1 MYSTTG
7 GPSGPPEQL
16 LRALLF
22 EVLYRVRS
30 ERLLMEELDYNLLFR
45 WFEVRVRYRRLSP
58 MSSDHVRGRGP
69 ASTR

>member
-7 GPSGPPEQL
+7 GPSSPPEL

-30 ERLLMEELDYNLLFR
+30 ERLLMEELDCNLLFR
-45 WFEVRVRYRRLSP
+45 WFEARVRYRRLSP
-58 MSSDHVRGRGP
+58 MSSDHVRDRGP